1 MLVLFILRR
10 KEGETMAKSNF
21 VVRGGADFS
30 GIQKELIKTQS
41 QLQSFKSKV
50 SSTMKTIGTILGSL
64 AIGKLIKDSTQ
75 VAMSVESAVDNINR
89 NMGSAAKSFQDF
101 VNSQSSA
108 LGMAKADA
116 YKYGAT
122 FSNLLSS
129 FTGSTKETAEQ
140 TQELMKATAIIA
152 SKTGRTYEDTAE
164 RIRSGMLGS
173 TEAIE
178 DLGVYVN
185 VSMLEST
192 EAFRRFAGDKSW
204 NQLDYQTQQQIRL
217 AAILEQ
223 TYARYGTTLAD
234 TTATRHAQ
242 FIASLK
248 NIQLSLGQ
256 AFLPIYNAV
265 LPLLTA
271 MANAIG
277 KVVNLIAQFTT
288 ALFGSAKTA
297 QTQTKAIQ
305 GQVSGMQNLGDATT
319 NAGKAAKK
327 AAKDAKG
334 ALASFDEI
342 NSLSKGSAGS
352 TGDSEGT
359 AGPVGGVAS
368 AVPSFDTGGFAS
380 ATVEV
385 SEKVK
390 KMADSIKKAF
400 KDINNTLKKNK
411 NQIVSSLSGIGAGIG
426 TYLIGTHWDDIMKI
440 VPKAMNVVKK
450 ALTSINGPI
459 LVASVFVALFTKAVI
474 ELWQENEEFRDN
486 IIKAWN
492 GIKDTLN
499 NIWNIVLK
507 PIFDAFVD
515 MLLDIYNEGIKP
527 LWDKWKEFVNQIVM
541 LMTDLWNGMKPV
553 VDWIVKTFGPV
564 IVETFNGVFNQ
575 IKNIVKLIIDI
586 VGSLIGAFSG
596 IISGIRQIFN
606 GLIDFVAGVF
616 TGNWSRAWEGIKS
629 IFNGVKT
636 AISSVWDGIKGI
648 FGSILSY
655 VGSTF
660 KNAWNT
666 AWNAVKSIFSNIFN
680 SLKGIA
686 SSVFNSISGTISWV
700 VDRIKSTISGIKNT
714 FSGVFNSL
722 YSIIKAPLNNVISA
736 INNSLGKIRID
747 IPWWVP
753 GIGGRTFSVPK
764 IPYLAQGGY
773 VGANNPMLAVIGD
786 NRHEGEIVAPESK
799 IYEQTYRAIK
809 DALGSNSG
817 DKQLVL
823 NLNVGNSTMAR
834 VIIDSLN
841 EYARQHGE
849 IPIPI

>member
-1 MLVLFILRR
+1 
-10 KEGETMAKSNF
+10 MAKSNF
-21 VVRGGADFS
+21 IVRGGADFS
-30 GIQKELIKTQS
+30 GIQKELINTQT

-75 VAMSVESAVDNINR
+75 VAMSVESSINQINR
-89 NMGSAAKSFQDF
+89 TMGTSAKGFQKWVETQSKS
-101 VNSQSSA
+101 
-108 LGMAKADA
+108 LGMSKADA
-116 YKYGAT
+116 YQYGAT

-129 FTGSTKETAEQ
+129 FSGSAQETAKN
-140 TQELMKATAIIA
+140 TQELMKAAAIIS
-152 SKTGRTYEDTAE
+152 SKTGRSFEDTAE

-185 VSMLEST
+185 ISMIEST

-223 TYARYGTTLAD
+223 TYARYGSTIAD

-265 LPLLTA
+265 LPYLTA
-271 MANAIG
+271 MANAIS
-277 KVVNLIAQFTT
+277 KVTNLIAQFTT
-288 ALFGSAKTA
+288 ALFGSAKNA
-297 QTQTKAIQ
+297 QTQTKVIQ

-334 ALASFDEI
+334 ALAGFDEI
-342 NSLSKGSAGS
+342 NSLSKGSSSAG
-352 TGDSEGT
+352 DEGT
-359 AGPVGGVAS
+359 AGSGVGVS

-390 KMADSIKKAF
+390 AMADTIKNAF
-400 KDINNTLKKNK
+400 KDISNTIEENK
-411 NQIVSSLSGIGAGIG
+411 NQIISSLAGISVGIG
-426 TYLIGTHWDDIMKI
+426 TYLIGTHWKDIMAI
-440 VPKAMNVVKK
+440 VPKAMGIVSK

-459 LVASVFVALFTKAVI
+459 LVVAALVALFTKAVI
-474 ELWQENEEFRDN
+474 ELWQENEGFREN

-499 NIWNIVLK
+499 NIWNTVLK
-507 PIFDAFVD
+507 PIFEAFVD
-515 MLLDIYNEGIKP
+515 MLFDIYNEGIKP
-527 LWDKWKEFVNQIVM
+527 LWDKWKEFVNQIIL
-541 LMTDLWNGMKPV
+541 LMTDLWNNGMKPV
-553 VDWIVKTFGPV
+553 VDWIVKTFGP
-564 IVETFNGVFNQ
+564 
-575 IKNIVKLIIDI
+575 NIVDTFKWLFNEIERAVLLIIDI
-586 VGSLIGAFSG
+586 VSNILGTFSG
-596 IISGIRQIFN
+596 VISGVKQIFN

-616 TGNWSRAWEGIKS
+616 TGNWSRAW
-629 IFNGVKT
+629 NGVKE
-636 AISSVWDGIKGI
+636 I
-648 FGSILSY
+648 FIGM
-655 VGSTF
+655 
-660 KNAWNT
+660 
-666 AWNAVKSIFSNIFN
+666 FN
-680 SLKGIA
+680 SLKSIA
-686 SSVFNSISGTISWV
+686 SGVFSSINDIISWV
-700 VDRIKSTISGIKNT
+700 INGIKTNINGIKTT
-714 FSGVFNSL
+714 FSSVFNSL

-753 GIGGRTFSVPK
+753 GIGGRTFSIPK

-773 VGANNPMLAVIGD
+773 IGANNPMLAVIGD
-786 NRHEGEIVAPESK
+786 NRTEGEIVAPESK

-823 NLNVGNSTMAR
+823 NLNVGNSTIAR
-834 VIIDSLN
+834 IVIDSLR